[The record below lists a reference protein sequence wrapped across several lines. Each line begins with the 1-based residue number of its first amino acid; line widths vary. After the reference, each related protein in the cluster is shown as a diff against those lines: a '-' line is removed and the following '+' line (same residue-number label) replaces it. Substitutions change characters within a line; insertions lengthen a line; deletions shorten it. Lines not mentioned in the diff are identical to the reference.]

1 MGLGPW
7 TSAGVTVPSISVA
20 SSRSKDRHEERCCTG
35 AREDELE
42 LASESSKSKASHVFL
57 PCSFFRLVD
66 RALPPDRGLVD
77 LAVVLDRG
85 PVHRA
90 LDFGPADLAGF
101 PDRESALLA
110 LDQRSMIAVPILAGY
125 AAESFKACFKP
136 VTVLLPWMR
145 HSLTRSLCLRPGHRH
160 LQASRCT
167 HA

>member
-1 MGLGPW
+1 MAVRTTEGLTPTG
-7 TSAGVTVPSISVA
+7 ATVPSRSIA
-20 SSRSKDRHEERCCTG
+20 SSRSKARQEERCCTG

-42 LASESSKSKASHVFL
+42 LASDSSKSKAAHFFL
-57 PCSFFRLVD
+57 RCFLLGPVD
-66 RALPPDRGLVD
+66 LEHVD
-77 LAVVLDRG
+77 LAVFPDRG
-85 PVHRA
+85 FEHRA

-160 LQASRCT
+160 LQARSRT